1 MLNLP
6 PVRPKQM
13 SAHLWKHGLV
23 EKSLGETYL
32 FSTEHKIGAA
42 GDWCRG
48 RLAKQAFDSGAGLG
62 RAMVDALT

>member
-1 MLNLP
+1 
-6 PVRPKQM
+6 M

-23 EKSLGETYL
+23 EKPLGETYL